1 MHTNGSMN
9 CSCHYLVSHHDTYI
23 ELEIVEVVELDS

>member
-9 CSCHYLVSHHDTYI
+9 CSCHYLVSHDTYI
-23 ELEIVEVVELDS
+23 ELEIVEVVELES